1 MDFSKIKSVYLIGIG
16 GIGMSALARYFNALG
31 KKVAGYDKTPTAL
44 TAELINENIAVHFD
58 DDVKQLPAFLTTE
71 NPSTILIIY
80 TPAIPKDHREYNFLK
95 TNFTLY
101 KRSQI
106 LGFITQN
113 TNTIAVAGTHG
124 KTTTSSIV
132 THLLH
137 SNGKN
142 VSAFLGGIA
151 KNINTNFLLGDVQK
165 ANHITVV
172 EADEYDR
179 SFLTLHPQVAII
191 TSMDADHLDIYGD
204 HQTLIDCYKQ
214 FANQVGVSGSL
225 IIKSGLEVTAQA
237 KVISY
242 SITENAKAI
251 AKNIS
256 VENGNYVFD
265 YLFENREIK
274 NVQLG
279 LAGRH
284 NIENAVAAVTAVIQY
299 DLSDEQITKGLSS
312 YTGVKRRYDVQVKN
326 ENVIYIDD
334 YAHHPEELNA
344 TILSVKELYPDKKLT
359 VIFQPHL
366 FTRTRDFANDFA
378 AALSLPDETILLPI
392 YPARELPIEGV
403 DANMICQLMTN
414 KKMICEKKDLL
425 NVIAGNDIEVLLTL
439 GAGDIDQFVAP
450 IKTLLNSKYVNK

>member
-1 MDFSKIKSVYLIGIG
+1 MYLIGIG

-31 KKVAGYDKTPTAL
+31 KKVAGYDKTPTTL
-44 TAELINENIAVHFD
+44 TAELINENIAVHFV
-58 DDVKQLPAFLTTE
+58 DDVKLLPAFITDE
-71 NPSTILIIY
+71 NVATVLIIY
-80 TPAIPKDHREYNFLK
+80 TPAIPKDHSEFNFLK
-95 TNFTLY
+95 SLHTVY

-113 TNTIAVAGTHG
+113 SNTIAVAGTHG

-132 THLLH
+132 THLLN

-214 FANQVGVSGSL
+214 FANQVAPSGSL
-225 IIKSGLEVTAQA
+225 IVKKGLEVIANA
-237 KVISY
+237 ELIEY

-251 AKNIS
+251 GYNIR
-256 VENGNYVFD
+256 VEKGNYVFD
-265 YLFENREIK
+265 YRFENRTI
-274 NVQLG
+274 NNLQLG

-299 DLSDEQITKGLSS
+299 DLSDEQIIKGLSS
-312 YTGVKRRYDVQVKN
+312 YTGVKRRYDVQVKKDN
-326 ENVIYIDD
+326 LIYIDD

-344 TILSVKELYPDKKLT
+344 TIRSIKELYPDKKLT

-366 FTRTRDFANDFA
+366 FTRTRDFANEFA
-378 AALSLPDETILLPI
+378 AALSLSDETILLPI

-403 DANMICQLMTN
+403 DANMICELMTN
-414 KKMICEKKDLL
+414 KKMICEKSDLL
-425 NVIAGNDIEVLLTL
+425 NIIYKKDIELLLTV

-450 IKTLLNSKYVNK
+450 IKELLNSKYLNKE